1 MGLKLTFQSFARKAL
16 SVVFSLLPVEDDLVL
31 LEGGMAYDDNT
42 RALFEHMYYELG
54 MGRDYKF
61 VWFVDKPDDFV
72 FLNELDNVQVRR
84 HLAAKPLETFVSRE
98 WVRSIALNCRAR
110 YCIYCNAF
118 VGMRRFPGQTRFY
131 LTHGTPLKNVVGA
144 LGDSRV
150 HDYAFATSEY
160 AAGWVR
166 HCIPG
171 MEGKVLVTGFPR
183 NDVMLKGSDGTL
195 CEQFAEGSS
204 SMKKILWMPTFKH
217 QKNQDR
223 NDLAVD
229 RNNDLGLLT
238 AEFME
243 SLNEKLVERDAS
255 LFIKFHPQQ
264 DLGFVDFYSL
274 SNIVC
279 LTRDDL
285 DRKGVELYSL
295 ISEFD
300 ALVTDYSSISFDYLL
315 LNRPIAYDLTDF
327 EAYRNGIGF
336 VVNNPLDYMPG
347 HKILGKDDF
356 FAFVDQVS
364 TGSDDWSSKRED
376 VCALMHKYRDD
387 KSCERVLSEL
397 GMNWL
402 PIHND

>member
-1 MGLKLTFQSFARKAL
+1 M
-16 SVVFSLLPVEDDLVL
+16 
-31 LEGGMAYDDNT
+31 
-42 RALFEHMYYELG
+42 
-54 MGRDYKF
+54 
-61 VWFVDKPDDFV
+61 
-72 FLNELDNVQVRR
+72 
-84 HLAAKPLETFVSRE
+84 
-98 WVRSIALNCRAR
+98 
-110 YCIYCNAF
+110 
-118 VGMRRFPGQTRFY
+118 
-131 LTHGTPLKNVVGA
+131 
-144 LGDSRV
+144 
-150 HDYAFATSEY
+150 
-160 AAGWVR
+160 
-166 HCIPG
+166 
-171 MEGKVLVTGFPR
+171 LVTGFPR

-364 TGSDDWSSKRED
+364 TGSDVWSSKRED